1 MSWAQL
7 FLRAARFFGES
18 SGLAFDFELSYSGG
32 VKRDAALFPI
42 NPGPRS
48 IGTVIVN
55 PVLAWLWDLSE
66 DSGDELENIEALSFG
81 M

>member
-1 MSWAQL
+1 M
-7 FLRAARFFGES
+7 
-18 SGLAFDFELSYSGG
+18 
-32 VKRDAALFPI
+32 KREAALFPV

-55 PVLAWLWDLSE
+55 RVLARLWNLSE

-81 M
+81 MLKQRVVM